1 MENFTVIGENICSW
15 CQVVRTPTA
24 ATKTCSRAALAS
36 PRTATRLN
44 DPFCPSSHHPRA
56 KDASKTIPE
65 SSNLDRWSWPVD
77 QADFNV
83 GCKYDSLPADLGEFS
98 PAADTAFAR

>member
-1 MENFTVIGENICSW
+1 MENRTFIGKYVCSW
-15 CQVVRTPTA
+15 GKVVRSSTA

-83 GCKYDSLPADLGEFS
+83 TCKYDSLPADLGEFS
-98 PAADTAFAR
+98 SAADAAFAR